1 MMYTSSRA
9 LYQISNFLASPFTF
23 SVMPTAV
30 ICEGR
35 AGGWASGGVPSP
47 EGRCPARGAH
57 VQGLLVAVGGR
68 LLVAL
73 AVLLPPLTEEH
84 GLLVQEQVA
93 LHGLEAGQVLH
104 LGVAPLVVGPHAEGA
119 LHEQPPQVT
128 QVPLR
133 GGRRPDER
141 QRGPEASDAAKQKA
155 CLGAGCGPWGPTAT
169 TGESQG
175 YWEGQGSRGRTGD
188 VWGRE
193 LLCGTLSWWTLVTHL
208 SKPRA

>member
-1 MMYTSSRA
+1 
-9 LYQISNFLASPFTF
+9 
-23 SVMPTAV
+23 MPTAV

-35 AGGWASGGVPSP
+35 ESGWASGGVPSS
-47 EGRCPARGAH
+47 EGRCPAWGAH

-68 LLVAL
+68 LLIAF

-119 LHEQPPQVT
+119 LHEQPPQVA

-141 QRGPEASDAAKQKA
+141 QRGPEASDAAKQKPR
-155 CLGAGCGPWGPTAT
+155 LGAGLRPVGPNGQHWRRVKG
-169 TGESQG
+169 TGESRVVG
-175 YWEGQGSRGRTGD
+175 RSGVAGTNRECLGQGTALWDAIMVDAGHP
-188 VWGRE
+188 
-193 LLCGTLSWWTLVTHL
+193 LVQTQ
-208 SKPRA
+208 SVTPTCAVDPG